1 MRKDYPL
8 QSIIVIYV
16 TRFLLPFIF
25 AFGIY
30 IQINSSDSPGGGFQA
45 GVIMAS
51 GLILHSIIFGAS
63 STLKIIPFNF
73 LLNFA
78 CLGMAFYLITGAI
91 SSMLQKNFLDYTI
104 FDNKFIHAQ
113 EIGIFLVEL
122 GVGFAVFSTICIIY
136 YSFIQIEK
144 IKK

>member
-1 MRKDYPL
+1 MKKDHPL

-45 GVIMAS
+45 GVIIAS

-78 CLGMAFYLITGAI
+78 CLGITSYLMTGAVA
-91 SSMLQKNFLDYTI
+91 SSLQKAFLDYTV
-104 FDNKFIHAQ
+104 FENAFIQSQ
-113 EIGIFLVEL
+113 EIGIFFVEL

-136 YSFIQIEK
+136 YSFVQINSL
-144 IKK
+144 KK

>member
-1 MRKDYPL
+1 MKKDQPL

-63 STLKIIPFNF
+63 STLKIIPLNF
-73 LLNFA
+73 LMNFT
-78 CLGMAFYLITGAI
+78 CLGMAFYLITGAVASI
-91 SSMLQKNFLDYTI
+91 LQKSFLDYTV
-104 FDNKFIHAQ
+104 FDNRFIQAQ
-113 EIGIFLVEL
+113 EVGIFLVEL

-136 YSFIQIEK
+136 YSFIQGDGAEK
-144 IKK
+144 